1 VIRRVNVKEPPE
13 QGGWN
18 VFVTAFADYDMIN
31 PATNRM
37 LRAGGVSGA
46 PPGWPTDPQLEG
58 LRTEWFQATD
68 DAKRRELA
76 DKIQQRAFEF
86 VTYIPTGQYRARS
99 AYRTYLEGR
108 LDAPIPFLWNI
119 EKRQ

>member
-1 VIRRVNVKEPPE
+1 
-13 QGGWN
+13 
-18 VFVTAFADYDMIN
+18 
-31 PATNRM
+31 M

-46 PPGWPTDPQLEG
+46 PPGWPTDPQLEN

-99 AYRTYLEGR
+99 AYRADLKGR
-108 LDAPIPFLWNI
+108 LEAPLPFLWNI